1 MSRRSVIHMFDP
13 MPHAS
18 PFDINMAVD
27 AGFDM
32 VFQHSNVKLD
42 EINALFQDA
51 IFSRGPK
58 GARHTAAFIGGRDIH
73 LAMQMLEA
81 AKNAMVLPFDISI
94 MVDPS
99 GSFTTA
105 AALVACVEKV
115 LKEKHEM
122 ALSDCRAVV
131 LGGTGTVG
139 IATGVI
145 ASLAGAET
153 TLVHHNS
160 IERAQELADE
170 YNKLCDTCMRGAFG
184 ASDADKA
191 YLIGDAEIVF
201 CTAKAGVEILDD
213 RVMAATEK
221 LKVAGDV
228 NAVPPM
234 GIRDIGL
241 KDFGEPLKHAVAA
254 KGAVGIGALAVGEA
268 KSRLQHTLLKL
279 LLDPDK
285 AVVLD
290 FRVAFEKAREL
301 V

>member
-1 MSRRSVIHMFDP
+1 MFDP
-13 MPHAS
+13 TPHTS

-27 AGFDM
+27 AGFDL
-32 VFQHSNVKLD
+32 VFPHSNVKLED
-42 EINALFQDA
+42 IHSLIQDA

-58 GARHTAAFIGGRDIH
+58 GARHTSAFIGGRDIH
-73 LAMQMLEA
+73 LAMQMLDA
-81 AKNAMVLPFDISI
+81 AQKAMVPPFEISI

-115 LKEKHEM
+115 LKEKHHM
-122 ALSDCRAVV
+122 ALADCHAVV

-145 ASLAGAET
+145 ASLAGART
-153 TLVHHNS
+153 TLVHHKS

-170 YNKLCDTCMRGAFG
+170 YNKLCNTTMRGAFG
-184 ASDADKA
+184 ASDADKS
-191 YLIGDAEIVF
+191 YLLANADIVF

-213 RVMAATEK
+213 HVMAATEK

-234 GIRDIGL
+234 GIRDIGNWD
-241 KDFGEPLKHAVAA
+241 KNMAFTEQFGEPVAQ
-254 KGAVGIGALAVGEA
+254 GIPSIAIIAPDG
-268 KSRLQHTLLKL
+268 TLLYVSEAGEFASARSAEL
-279 LLDPDK
+279 ATLDQW
-285 AVVLD
+285 
-290 FRVAFEKAREL
+290 
-301 V
+301 